1 MGNSLSASWG
11 DTGFSSVFRG
21 PFLLSS
27 VLLHGLLALLV
38 LRLVNLQLAQPEPD
52 APISVQLAEVRVPE
66 PREGSSPNKSIG
78 PAQGPG
84 GPKTM
89 PKFGTPIPPAPR
101 TGKVDSGSL
110 ETSVPSNNPEPAPPA
125 PPKPVALPGP
135 KVLASS
141 DTRHESVNTKET
153 SPDSLVRLPTR
164 DAPTNLPGSA
174 AADAELNQRS
184 LAMAKGTGE
193 GSGIRGLKDGTQI
206 PGALKGTGTGTG
218 PYGVPGGS
226 KSGTGTAGG
235 GTGTG
240 TGGGSSTGLKGISS
254 AEANQYYKLVEN
266 RVKSVWKYPD
276 GVSGAQKLNVR
287 FVLDRAGK
295 LVQADVLESSDSRLN
310 ASVIEAMR
318 RASPF
323 PPIPENLIELLA
335 NEPLIIRFNVFIGV
349 RG

>member
-1 MGNSLSASWG
+1 MGNSMSASWG
-11 DTGFSSVFRG
+11 DTGLSSAFRF
-21 PFLLSS
+21 PFLFSS
-27 VLLHGLLALLV
+27 VLLHGLIALAL
-38 LRLVNLQLAQPEPD
+38 LRLVNLQLAKPEPD

-66 PREGSSPNKSIG
+66 LREGSSPNKSIG
-78 PAQGPG
+78 PGQGPG

-89 PKFGTPIPPAPR
+89 PKLGTPIPPAVR

-110 ETSVPSNNPEPAPPA
+110 ETSVPSNSVEPAPAA
-125 PPKPVALPGP
+125 PPKPALPGP
-135 KVLASS
+135 KILASA
-141 DTRHESVNTKET
+141 DTRQESVNAKET

-184 LAMAKGTGE
+184 VAMAKGE
-193 GSGIRGLKDGTQI
+193 GPGIRGLKEGTQV

-226 KSGTGTAGG
+226 RTGTGIAGG

-240 TGGGSSTGLKGISS
+240 TGGGSATGLKGISTADAS
-254 AEANQYYKLVEN
+254 QYYKLVEN

-287 FVLDRAGK
+287 FTLDRAGK
-295 LVQADVLESSDSRLN
+295 LVQADVLESSDARLN

-323 PPIPENLIELLA
+323 PAIPENLIDLLA